1 MRVAGPV
8 RCKGEDIAMSWVKGL
23 LIGLGL
29 VAVLVFVIIA
39 ALGMLG
45 SDEGKEVRHIS
56 IGQRTITVSHFK
68 NLTQETTAD
77 GVKIVVDGHTI
88 TATTDALTIDGKAQN
103 FDPAQD
109 VDITIDESGAVQA
122 KQLSADAPR
131 PDEEEVPAE
140 GDGETPPA
148 SQ

>member
-1 MRVAGPV
+1 MQG
-8 RCKGEDIAMSWVKGL
+8 GNIAMSWVKGL

-29 VAVLVFVIIA
+29 VVVLVFVMIA
-39 ALGMLG
+39 ALGMIG
-45 SDEGKEVRHIS
+45 SDKGKEVRHIS
-56 IGQRTITVSHFK
+56 IGQRTITVTHFK

-88 TATTDALTIDGKAQN
+88 IATADAISIDGKAQN

-122 KQLSADAPR
+122 KQLSADVPR
-131 PDEEEVPAE
+131 PDEEEEVPEE
-140 GDGETPPA
+140 GGGDAPPPP
-148 SQ
+148 Q

>member
-1 MRVAGPV
+1 
-8 RCKGEDIAMSWVKGL
+8 MSWVKGL

-39 ALGMLG
+39 ALGMMG

-56 IGQRTITVSHFK
+56 MGQRTITVSHFK

-88 TATTDALTIDGKAQN
+88 IATTDAISIDGKAQN

-131 PDEEEVPAE
+131 PDEEEEVPE
-140 GDGETPPA
+140 ESGGDAPP
-148 SQ
+148 SPQ